1 MVEQWTFNP
10 LVLGSSP
17 RGGTIRIAAGPRRL
31 HAATATACWSRT
43 NHTVAAVPDRP
54 WGDALLASH
63 GARRPGAHQRS
74 NQIEIVGGDASETRR
89 ADNVSQLD
97 ECG

>member
-17 RGGTIRIAAGPRRL
+17 RGGTIR
-31 HAATATACWSRT
+31 SRSGR
-43 NHTVAAVPDRP
+43 NGDGLLESANRTVAAVSNRP
-54 WGDALLASH
+54 WGDALLASD
-63 GARRPGAHQRS
+63 GTRRPCAHQRS
-74 NQIEIVGGDASETRR
+74 NQIEIVGVDASETRH